1 MATLILTKR
10 LVDIANRNSYNST
23 LSTLRKFSKV
33 KRATMQ
39 GLLRLR
45 RILKQNR
52 RARLRRVLYHWYF
65 KELKPLSNYHQSRE
79 TQKVLMKRHKS
90 FKAFYA
96 WRVALYRKVEQ
107 IHLKLSHLQRLVTMK
122 THKSQVAMKEFFVRW
137 RHTVNIRYSEWHKID
152 RLRKILVERDTQ
164 IMRNSLFKWKALVI
178 DLENQIQSRSML
190 KKFTLKSFVVSVFQ
204 NWRHVIAD
212 NRSKRLTLMSKS
224 WKSLRMHVMTEK
236 HLRGQEVLIKRE
248 LRLRWK
254 KNVVKACFDGFRHNK
269 QEEKL

>member
-1 MATLILTKR
+1 
-10 LVDIANRNSYNST
+10 
-23 LSTLRKFSKV
+23 
-33 KRATMQ
+33 
-39 GLLRLR
+39 
-45 RILKQNR
+45 
-52 RARLRRVLYHWYF
+52 
-65 KELKPLSNYHQSRE
+65 
-79 TQKVLMKRHKS
+79 
-90 FKAFYA
+90 
-96 WRVALYRKVEQ
+96 
-107 IHLKLSHLQRLVTMK
+107 
-122 THKSQVAMKEFFVRW
+122 
-137 RHTVNIRYSEWHKID
+137 
-152 RLRKILVERDTQ
+152 
-164 IMRNSLFKWKALVI
+164 
-178 DLENQIQSRSML
+178 ML